1 MPPNESPTGDG
12 PPRRRNDA
20 ARSRAL
26 LVAAATALF
35 DERGYQAATVRD
47 IAARAGV
54 DAALIARYFGG
65 KEGLYLAA
73 LAQEPEPT
81 QALDPSSLVAR
92 LLDKSERRR
101 HSPLT
106 LAMVSPTLGE
116 SIREQVR
123 PLIERRLTKP
133 LVEWLTR
140 AGARDPQLLGEL
152 LVASTVGISLT
163 RSSGTLR
170 TLSSASPTQIQ
181 RLLDPLTRNP
191 DD

>member
-35 DERGYQAATVRD
+35 DERGYQAATIRD

-106 LAMVSPTLGE
+106 LAMVSPMLGE

>member
-1 MPPNESPTGDG
+1 
-12 PPRRRNDA
+12 
-20 ARSRAL
+20 

-35 DERGYQAATVRD
+35 DERGYQAATIRD

-106 LAMVSPTLGE
+106 LAMVSPMLGE